1 MPGLRRDEVAALA
14 GISPAYYMRL
24 EQGRDRNPSEQ
35 VLNSLA
41 RALRL
46 DSDAVVYLRNVA
58 RGGAARGRGRRAP
71 VHGVDPALQ
80 ALIDAWSMTPA
91 HIFTRRVIT
100 ITAANALACALSP
113 LFQPGVNVLRALFF
127 DPRMRELYRN
137 WDEMTART
145 APYLRSLL
153 GADSADPE
161 VVSLIDD
168 LSSHS
173 ERFRQVWA
181 RHEVQRTP
189 RGLMLIRHPQVGD
202 LDLHYQQ
209 MPMSNTDNLLVVYWA
224 DSGSVSARRLAALA
238 TG

>member
-1 MPGLRRDEVAALA
+1 
-14 GISPAYYMRL
+14 MRL

-35 VLNSLA
+35 VLDSLA

-46 DSDAVVYLRNVA
+46 DGDAAVYLRNVA
-58 RGGAARGRGRRAP
+58 GGGSSRDVGRRAP
-71 VHGVDPALQ
+71 VRGVDPALQ

-91 HIFTRRVIT
+91 HIFNRRVIT
-100 ITAANALACALSP
+100 VTAANALACALSP
-113 LFQPGVNVLRALFF
+113 LFQPGVNVLRAIFF

-137 WDEMTART
+137 WDEVTART

-153 GADSADPE
+153 GVDGADPE

-168 LSSHS
+168 LSGHS

-181 RHEVQRTP
+181 RHEVKRNP
-189 RGLMLIRHPQVGD
+189 RGLMLIHHPQVGD

-209 MPMSNTDNLLVVYWA
+209 MPMPNTGNLLVVYWA
-224 DSGSVSARRLAALA
+224 DTGSVSARRLADLTA
-238 TG
+238 G